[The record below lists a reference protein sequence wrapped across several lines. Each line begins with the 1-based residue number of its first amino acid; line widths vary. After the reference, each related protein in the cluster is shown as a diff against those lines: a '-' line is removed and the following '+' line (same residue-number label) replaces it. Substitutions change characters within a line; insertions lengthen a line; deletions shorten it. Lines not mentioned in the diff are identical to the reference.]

1 MPLRKPASTPKI
13 DLGSRLH
20 ALFQDQ
26 PEGSTMTVAGVL
38 LLVLGYVLGVS
49 VLVTLGVV
57 LLAIGLVLL
66 LLGSAGAG
74 AGGRR
79 WYW

>member
-1 MPLRKPASTPKI
+1 
-13 DLGSRLH
+13 
-20 ALFQDQ
+20 
-26 PEGSTMTVAGVL
+26 MTVAGVL